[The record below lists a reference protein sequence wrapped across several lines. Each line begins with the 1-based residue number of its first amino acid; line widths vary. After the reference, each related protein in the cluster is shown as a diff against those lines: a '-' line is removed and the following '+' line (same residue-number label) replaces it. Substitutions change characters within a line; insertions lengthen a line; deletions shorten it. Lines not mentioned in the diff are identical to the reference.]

1 MKLNYLY
8 LENTFIHDQLLI
20 EEKLLRS
27 DNQNWCIVN
36 KGSKKAIV
44 MGVSSNPNQWLEMDK
59 VTKDKI
65 PVIKRF
71 SGGGTVFV
79 DENTL
84 FVTFIFEKSSHD
96 FEPFPE
102 PIHKWAENF
111 YKKVFPFE
119 TFSLRENDYVIGERK
134 CGGNAQYIRKNRW
147 LHHTTFLWKYN
158 PVNMGYLS
166 HPPRSPKYRKNRS
179 HSDFLCTL
187 SEHIPSQANIVQN
200 IENTLSKSFS
210 INREFDLS
218 VIDENHR
225 KSVQLLK
232 F

>member
-44 MGVSSNPNQWLEMDK
+44 MGVSSTPNQWLEMDK
-59 VTKDKI
+59 VTKDRI

-84 FVTFIFEKSSHD
+84 FVTFIFEKSAHN

-102 PIHKWAENF
+102 PIHKWAEKF

-119 TFSLRENDYVIGERK
+119 TFALRENDYVIGERK

-158 PVNMGYLS
+158 PVNMEYLS
-166 HPPRSPKYRKNRS
+166 QPPRSPKYRKNRS

-187 SEHIPSQANIVQN
+187 SDHIPSQTSIVQN
-200 IENTLSKSFS
+200 IENALS
-210 INREFDLS
+210 
-218 VIDENHR
+218 
-225 KSVQLLK
+225 
-232 F
+232 